1 MATYK
6 VLQDI
11 EAEDKLVGPFSLRQ
25 FIYAAIAAFFLYL
38 SFFAVTKNV
47 AFLLIFFIP
56 PAVFTGFLAIP
67 WHGDQPTE
75 VWAIA
80 KLRFYLKPRK
90 RIWDQSGA
98 KELVTITVPKTVVR
112 NLTNGLDQDEVHSR
126 LRVLAS
132 TIDSR
137 GWAIKNANINAAVG
151 SPEYQASDRLVD
163 AAMLPQEVTS
173 VDVRAADDI
182 LDSTANPTA
191 QHFDTMIT
199 NAAAAQRQ
207 HLIEQMQH
215 IAPPPADLQTSPA
228 QPAPAAQSS
237 ATPPPAASD
246 FWFMQSQPTAPAGQ
260 TTFTGSSVVTP
271 GQASSQTL
279 VPAAQADEP
288 TAEEQAMVERL
299 KAANATQTIAD
310 SHLKH
315 IKTPA
320 ELAAEEEAA
329 AAKAAEQA
337 ARAAE
342 TEKAQVTS
350 DKQAAIIN
358 LASNDDLDVATLARQ
373 AHKQSKKN
381 DGEVVISLR

>member
-260 TTFTGSSVVTP
+260 TTFMGSSVVTP
-271 GQASSQTL
+271 GQASSPTL
-279 VPAAQADEP
+279 VPAAQADDP

>member
-215 IAPPPADLQTSPA
+215 IAPPPAELQTSPA
-228 QPAPAAQSS
+228 QPAPAAQPS

-315 IKTPA
+315 IKT
-320 ELAAEEEAA
+320 
-329 AAKAAEQA
+329 
-337 ARAAE
+337 
-342 TEKAQVTS
+342 
-350 DKQAAIIN
+350 
-358 LASNDDLDVATLARQ
+358 
-373 AHKQSKKN
+373 
-381 DGEVVISLR
+381 